1 MYYLF
6 LTSRENFRQ
15 YLITKLLL
23 LLLTYDLVPYDLVTF
38 LTWVQ
43 IASVQMAMLLISSVA
58 GATIAV
64 FMSNFEIIEST
75 VMPKGTLGLTAW
87 ALLGFIVG
95 VMIWY
100 ALSFLR
106 IRIIRLLLSY
116 DHWFIGRMNFV
127 DYVSDL

>member
-1 MYYLF
+1 MTF
-6 LTSRENFRQ
+6 
-15 YLITKLLL
+15 
-23 LLLTYDLVPYDLVTF
+23 VTR
-38 LTWVQ
+38 VQ
-43 IASVQMAMLLISSVA
+43 TSVQMAMLLISSVA

-64 FMSNFEIIEST
+64 LMSNFEIIEST
-75 VMPKGTLGLTAW
+75 FVPKGIFGLATW
-87 ALLGFIVG
+87 AVLGFIIG

-127 DYVSDL
+127 DYVSASDLLRSLSSCTSVSSFVH